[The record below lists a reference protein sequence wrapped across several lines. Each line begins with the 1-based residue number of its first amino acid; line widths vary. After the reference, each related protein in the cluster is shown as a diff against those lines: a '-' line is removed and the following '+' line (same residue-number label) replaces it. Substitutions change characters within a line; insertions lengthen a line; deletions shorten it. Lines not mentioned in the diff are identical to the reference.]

1 MGTKQSIG
9 HQIPSLK
16 YTNNSNWQPS
26 KTNTQDLTSFSL
38 LTYNIWFENI
48 TEARLSHIFSIL
60 SSSHADFICL
70 QEVTPQTLEMLKSQ
84 KFIQQK
90 YWLSGNTIS
99 RYGTVMLSS
108 VPCQFY
114 ELPFEVSMMDRKLI
128 VCSVN
133 ERLVVCTAHFESLF
147 SAKARVAQM
156 EQTFGVIRGFQ
167 NCIVAG
173 DYNFDSEDS
182 PEGKCF

>member
-1 MGTKQSIG
+1 
-9 HQIPSLK
+9 
-16 YTNNSNWQPS
+16 
-26 KTNTQDLTSFSL
+26 
-38 LTYNIWFENI
+38 
-48 TEARLSHIFSIL
+48 
-60 SSSHADFICL
+60 
-70 QEVTPQTLEMLKSQ
+70 
-84 KFIQQK
+84 
-90 YWLSGNTIS
+90 
-99 RYGTVMLSS
+99 MLSS

-167 NCIVAG
+167 NCVVAG

-182 PEGKCF
+182 LEGKCFRDNSMQDICKAFLPDDTFTMYKTPQWPAWRPDKIITRSD